1 MNTSRLEE
9 LTQKYVL
16 GNLSKAER
24 DELAIELSGDESKS
38 ARDHFRLA
46 LKTDAYLQDAAAEME
61 GGHFAV
67 TSSKIL
73 SFERSLWAIGGIA
86 AAIAVGLITWTQ
98 APAPAATGVATIHR
112 TEGQAYSTASEMLV
126 AGDFLQKDDQLTVT
140 EGLVELVFED
150 TGVHAVAS
158 APLKMTLNSSERVF
172 LHEGDLKLSVP
183 PQGIGFIVETEERE
197 ITDLG
202 TSFVVTANK
211 EHSRVLVLDG
221 LVSIGQKDNPGQQ
234 FMVEGEAATFG
245 ERGDKALLKKKV
257 SKMPELPQPKA
268 SLSELSGLTSNLYAF
283 TSSEFPSPKEQQ
295 DLIGQRFLP
304 LARSG
309 FRDKASLRGLRSE
322 PVPPFTCIAG
332 AYNDFGEKAG
342 LDPDTVTRSGW
353 IAWNQGKLQPPEPGR
368 YRFVG
373 YADNH
378 LLVSINGKLA
388 FEGGR
393 YDSAF
398 RESEIVERDNFPAWP
413 CLNSVAGFAAGPWFE
428 VGTDPIKFDLL
439 FGEKRGNL
447 TYALLLI
454 EREGETYE
462 ETYWGQPKW
471 PIFLTAVPN
480 TPQREALKKLQEFL
494 DEKLLGGFSLK
505 EEAIWQIVP

>member
-1 MNTSRLEE
+1 MNTPRLEE

-16 GNLSKAER
+16 GNISKTES
-24 DELAIELSGDESKS
+24 DELASYLSRDEAK
-38 ARDHFRLA
+38 ADRDHFRLA
-46 LKTDAYLQDAAAEME
+46 LKTDAYLQEAAAEMGDE
-61 GGHFAV
+61 PTVG
-67 TSSKIL
+67 SSPQIL

-86 AAIAVGLITWTQ
+86 ASIVVGLITWTQ
-98 APAPAATGVATIHR
+98 APAPTGVATIHR
-112 TEGQAYSTASEMLV
+112 TEGQAHSTDSQRLV
-126 AGDFLQKDDQLTVT
+126 TGDFLQKNDHLTVT

-158 APLKMTLNSSERVF
+158 APLSMTLHSSKRVF
-172 LHEGDLKLSVP
+172 LHEGDLKLTVP

-202 TSFVVTANK
+202 TSFVVTAGK
-211 EHSRVLVLDG
+211 EGSRVLVLDG
-221 LVSIGQKDNPGQQ
+221 LVSIGQKDNASQQ

-245 ERGDKALLKKKV
+245 EHGEMDLLRKKV
-257 SKMPELPQPKA
+257 SKMPELSQLDGSAPGNT
-268 SLSELSGLTSNLYAF
+268 ELTSHLYAF
-283 TSSEFPSPKEQQ
+283 THSELPPAHAKQ

-309 FRDKASLRGLRSE
+309 FRDHSSLQGLRTES
-322 PVPPFTCIAG
+322 VPPLTCIAG

-342 LDPDTVTRSGW
+342 LDPGTVARSGW
-353 IAWNQGKLQPPEPGR
+353 MTWHRGNLLPPEPGR

-378 LLVSINGKLA
+378 LLASINGELV

-398 RESEIVERDNFPAWP
+398 RESAIVERNNFPAWP
-413 CLNSVAGFAAGPWFE
+413 CLNSRAGFAAGPWFE
-428 VGTDPIKFDLL
+428 VGTEPIKLDLL
-439 FGEKRGNL
+439 FGERQGNL
-447 TYALLLI
+447 TYSLLLI

-462 ETYWGQPKW
+462 ETTWGQPKW
-471 PIFLTAVPN
+471 PLFLTRVPN
-480 TPQREALKKLQEFL
+480 TPQREELENLQGFL
-494 DEKLLGGFSLK
+494 DEKLLGGFSIN
-505 EEAIWQIVP
+505 ENTIWQIVP